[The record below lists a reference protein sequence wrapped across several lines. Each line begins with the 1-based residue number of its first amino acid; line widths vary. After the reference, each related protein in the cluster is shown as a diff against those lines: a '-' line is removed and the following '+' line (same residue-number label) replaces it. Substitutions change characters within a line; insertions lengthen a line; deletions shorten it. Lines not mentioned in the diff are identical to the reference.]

1 MTDKQIA
8 TYCDEVK
15 LTALKQF
22 RKIQDQRKEISILHK
37 KCMRQQAEIEK
48 LTGNLKIVCGIAERQ
63 EADNERLKK
72 LLAEEEAHYQ
82 KCAKRFY
89 KEGVKDF
96 AERFLKI
103 VHDNH
108 YLLVD
113 RINSKDYGM
122 FTIGI
127 EQAVDE
133 AKKEMVGETE

>member
-1 MTDKQIA
+1 MTDNEIQKA
-8 TYCDEVK
+8 LECCCDELHCCSVCPYFLQDK
-15 LTALKQF
+15 ENDFCREDMNKDALDL
-22 RKIQDQRKEISILHK
+22 INH
-37 KCMRQQAEIEK
+37 QQAEIERLSK
-48 LTGNLKIVCGIAERQ
+48 K
-63 EADNERLKK
+63 NEE
-72 LLAEEEAHYQ
+72 LAEILSDTIRIRYAEAKAEAIEE
-82 KCAKRFY
+82 
-89 KEGVKDF
+89 F

-133 AKKEMVGETE
+133 TKKEMVGEG